1 MVKKILKT
9 LTTNVGFKI
18 LAVFFAFTLWLV
30 VYNLDDPN
38 VSTTFTA
45 TVEIQNAQTVSDMNK
60 CYEVIDGTGT
70 VSFRVSA
77 KRSVMKNLENS
88 DFSAVADMS
97 QIAINDDNAEGTVPI
112 TITAN
117 SYTNSVKITGAT
129 HYLKVTLEDQQT
141 KQFVV
146 TPKTKGTP
154 AEGFTLGSVSVSDP
168 NVIKVSG
175 PASVVGQ
182 IDTVVAT
189 ISVEGMSVDIT
200 DNVVPEF
207 YDEDGKKVN
216 TTKLSLISN
225 TTVSVAAQI
234 LSMKAVPLRL
244 VTGGNPAD
252 GYSVTN
258 ITTDP
263 ENIEIKGTSAVLNP
277 ISSIDIPQEVLNVTG
292 ADKNIVTTID
302 VSEYLPEGVTLV
314 DSKEASVTITVV
326 IQAYV
331 SQNYEVPTTNIA
343 VNGLDSA
350 YTITYP
356 QNTVAVKISGSTEDL
371 AELSASTLKG
381 SIDVAGMT
389 EGTYSVPLTISLEN
403 GKYTQANVNVSI
415 VLAKKETS
423 GTQTTPSGGTT
434 TPDAGN
440 DSDSNADNTV
450 TP

>member
-1 MVKKILKT
+1 MAKRILKT
-9 LTTNVGFKI
+9 LTTNIGFKI

-38 VSTTFTA
+38 ISTTFTA
-45 TVEIQNAQTVSDMNK
+45 TVQIQNAQTISDMNK

-77 KRSVMKNLENS
+77 KRSIMKNLENS

-97 QIAINDDNAEGTVPI
+97 QIAINDDNTAGTVPI

-117 SYTNSVKITGAT
+117 SYTSSVKITGAT
-129 HYLKVTLEDQQT
+129 HYLSVSLEDQQT

-146 TPKTKGTP
+146 TPKTKGDP

-175 PASVVGQ
+175 PASVVGK
-182 IDTVVAT
+182 IDSVVAT
-189 ISVEGMSVDIT
+189 ISVEGMSVDIA

-207 YDEDGKKVN
+207 YDEDDKKID
-216 TTKLSLISN
+216 TTKLTLSN
-225 TTVSVAAQI
+225 TTVSVSAEI

-244 VTGGNPAD
+244 TTSGTPAN

-263 ENIEIKGTSAVLNP
+263 ENVQIKGSSSVLNP
-277 ISSIDIPQEVLNVTG
+277 INSIEIPQEVLDVTG
-292 ADKNIVTTID
+292 SDKNIVTTID

-356 QNTVAVKISGSTEDL
+356 QSTVAVRISGSAEDL
-371 AELSASTLKG
+371 ALLNAGTLKG

-415 VLAKKETS
+415 VLAKKQS
-423 GTQTTPSGGTT
+423 SDSQTTNPEGTT
-434 TPDAGN
+434 NPDTGN
-440 DSDSNADNTV
+440 DSENNNNV

>member
-38 VSTTFTA
+38 ISTTFTA
-45 TVEIQNAQTVSDMNK
+45 TVGIQNAQTISDMNK
-60 CYEVIDGTGT
+60 CYEVVDGTGT

-97 QIAINDDNAEGTVPI
+97 QIAINDDNTAGTIPI
-112 TITAN
+112 AITAN
-117 SYTNSVKITGAT
+117 SYTSSVKITGVT
-129 HYLKVTLEDQQT
+129 HYLKVSLEDQQT

-175 PASVVGQ
+175 PASVVGE

-189 ISVEGMSVDIT
+189 ISVEGMSVDIA

-207 YDEDGKKVN
+207 YDEDGKKID
-216 TTKLSLISN
+216 TTKLTLSN
-225 TTVSVAAQI
+225 TTVSISAEI

-244 VTGGNPAD
+244 TTSGTPAN

-263 ENIEIKGTSAVLNP
+263 ENVQIKGSSSVLNP
-277 ISSIDIPQEVLNVTG
+277 INSIEIPQEVLNVTG

-331 SQNYEVPTTNIA
+331 SQNFEVPTTNIA

-356 QNTVAVKISGSTEDL
+356 QSTVSVRISGSAEDL
-371 AELSASTLKG
+371 ATLNAGTLKG

-389 EGTYSVPLTISLEN
+389 EGTYSIPLTITLEN
-403 GKYTQANVNVSI
+403 GKYTQANTNVSI
-415 VLAKKETS
+415 VLAKKQTS
-423 GTQTTPSGGTT
+423 GSQTTTPGGTT
-434 TPDAGN
+434 NPDTGN
-440 DSDSNADNTV
+440 GSDNNSDTNV